1 MMKQRNCAVV
11 LVVNSEVA
19 SVENNQQSEQSSK
32 TTTEIT
38 SAHKEERERV
48 REGGKKLKFP
58 LGCLHI
64 LQVIFFVVRYL
75 NVELLEV
82 FMTFTLF
89 GLLQGC
95 LRTEHF
101 LPPRSWGMLSRGICL

>member
-19 SVENNQQSEQSSK
+19 SVENNQQSEFENNNRNNIGTQR
-32 TTTEIT
+32 
-38 SAHKEERERV
+38 RERASE
-48 REGGKKLKFP
+48 RGRKKVKISAGLFAYFAS
-58 LGCLHI
+58 HFF
-64 LQVIFFVVRYL
+64 FFVVRYL